1 MDYYLKTTSKEDF
14 IQDLLSIGIEIVN
27 FENYFQNEL
36 LIIDWIGQIPNP
48 IEYDES
54 GEIIGELTFKTGQHV
69 NIRSVDEIDLSE
81 FSHSESVFPNSA
93 YGMFS

>member
-14 IQDLLSIGIEIVN
+14 IQDLLSIGIELID

-48 IEYDES
+48 IEYTES
-54 GEIIGELTFKTGQHV
+54 GEPIGEITFKVGQHV
-69 NIRSVDEIDLSE
+69 NIRSIDEIDLSD
-81 FSHSESVFPNSA
+81 FNHSQSVLPNA
-93 YGMFS
+93 PYRMFS

>member
-14 IQDLLSIGIEIVN
+14 IQDLLSIGIEITD

-48 IEYDES
+48 IEYDENGEPI
-54 GEIIGELTFKTGQHV
+54 GEITFKEGQHV
-69 NIRSVDEIDLSE
+69 NIRSIGKIDLSN
-81 FSHSESVFPNSA
+81 FFHSESVFPNA
-93 YGMFS
+93 PYRMFS